1 MRVLVQRVNRASVTI
16 EGQEIGAIGRGLLA
30 FVGIREDDTSREV
43 LWMAEKIAHLRVFEN
58 PEGKMDLSLQDI
70 NGSLLVVSQFTLY
83 GELLKGNRP
92 NFMAAARPEK
102 ALELYNEFLALV
114 HERIG
119 AERVA
124 TGMFQAQMQVELV
137 NEGPVTIILERI
149 ANQITE

>member
-102 ALELYNEFLALV
+102 ALELYKEFLVLLR
-114 HERIG
+114 ERIG
-119 AERVA
+119 TERVA